1 MEIHTPLL
9 LKGLSRTCVK
19 AKIFGRKN
27 CYLEAVAFQVYE
39 ILLAMEKDSSQRLK
53 ALLVDGGMTKND
65 LLMQI
70 QANFN
75 GTFTY

>member
-1 MEIHTPLL
+1 MLVL
-9 LKGLSRTCVK
+9 FVK
-19 AKIFGRKN
+19 PTSSKEGPWNLVSF
-27 CYLEAVAFQVYE
+27 LVYE

-75 GTFTY
+75 GTFTTS

>member
-1 MEIHTPLL
+1 MV
-9 LKGLSRTCVK
+9 GLTQYTKREHLCRAT
-19 AKIFGRKN
+19 
-27 CYLEAVAFQVYE
+27 LEAVAFQVYE
-39 ILLAMEKDSSQRLK
+39 ILLAMEKDSGQRLK

-75 GTFTY
+75 GTLILT